1 MSRETALFDFHFPD
15 IGEGLTEGTI
25 VEIKVSAGKQVKQ
38 GETLAIVETDKVV
51 TEMPSPVEGLI
62 VELPIVKGQV
72 VHVGEIVARI
82 RTSAAPAPA
91 VAPAAQG
98 AAGHGVTPH
107 GETQHGAAADRV
119 HAHVSESGSVVGH
132 LDTGSGGVLPAS
144 SEGLAMPPRSD
155 DSGAASAPNAYP
167 HAPEALGTGG
177 NGKAPAA
184 EGGTRAVRASPVAR
198 KLAAEAG
205 IDLGG
210 VAGTGPGG
218 RVLKKDLAAR
228 APGSPAAPHGPGV
241 RKLSTMRL
249 AIATAMEKSQAIP
262 AAAVHDYTEVDDLLQ
277 IRRDMNE
284 SSADKVGLLAFF
296 VKAAAHALQEFPL
309 MSSLYSPEH
318 KEYESFPTPHLG
330 VAVDTEEGL
339 VVPVVRDPAGMSVR
353 RVHAEIVRLTE
364 KARSRTLLLEEIR
377 GGTFTVSNFGSFSGV
392 FGNPMILPPQVGIL
406 GIGRVHEQPV
416 VREGRIV
423 PAALLPLSLVVD
435 HRLIDGVYACKFL
448 ARFMELISK
457 PLRLLM
463 L

>member
-25 VEIKVSAGKQVKQ
+25 VELKVAAGKQVKQ

-91 VAPAAQG
+91 VAPS
-98 AAGHGVTPH
+98 AGYGGHA
-107 GETQHGAAADRV
+107 ESAAA
-119 HAHVSESGSVVGH
+119 HVVEAGSVVGH
-132 LDTGSGGVLPAS
+132 LDMGSGGVLPAS
-144 SEGLAMPPRSD
+144 SEGLAMPTA
-155 DSGAASAPNAYP
+155 GAN
-167 HAPEALGTGG
+167 GG
-177 NGKAPAA
+177 NGNRSAGAMTAA
-184 EGGTRAVRASPVAR
+184 AAAKVRASPMAR
-198 KLAAEAG
+198 KLAAEGG
-205 IDLGG
+205 IDLAG
-210 VAGTGPGG
+210 VTGTGPGG
-218 RVLKKDLAAR
+218 RILKKDLAAR
-228 APGSPAAPHGPGV
+228 APAPPASPHGPGA

-249 AIATAMEKSQAIP
+249 AIAAAMEKSQAIP

-309 MSSLYSPEH
+309 MSSIYSPERR
-318 KEYESFPTPHLG
+318 EYESFPTPHVG

-339 VVPVVRDPAGMSVR
+339 VVPVVRDPSASSVR
-353 RVHAEIVRLTE
+353 RIHAEIVRLTE

-377 GGTFTVSNFGSFSGV
+377 GGTFTISNFGSFSGI

-416 VREGRIV
+416 VREGKIV
-423 PAALLPLSLVVD
+423 PGSILPLSLVVD

-448 ARFMELISK
+448 ARFMELVSR

>member
-25 VEIKVSAGKQVKQ
+25 VELKVSAGKQVKQ

-82 RTSAAPAPA
+82 RTNAAPAPA
-91 VAPAAQG
+91 VAPAIAT
-98 AAGHGVTPH
+98 AH
-107 GETQHGAAADRV
+107 GEPQHV
-119 HAHVSESGSVVGH
+119 VESGSVVGH

-144 SEGLAMPPRSD
+144 SEGLAMPP
-155 DSGAASAPNAYP
+155 
-167 HAPEALGTGG
+167 HADG
-177 NGKAPAA
+177 NGKAPAGA
-184 EGGTRAVRASPVAR
+184 AAVPAAPQPSTAARTVRASPVAR
-198 KLAAEAG
+198 KLAAEGG

-210 VAGTGPGG
+210 VVGTGPGG

-228 APGSPAAPHGPGV
+228 AQTTPAAPHGPGV
-241 RKLSTMRL
+241 RTLSTMRL

-284 SSADKVGLLAFF
+284 SSKDKVGLLAFF

-309 MSSLYSPEH
+309 MSSIYSPER
-318 KEYESFPTPHLG
+318 KEYESFPTPHVG

-353 RVHAEIVRLTE
+353 RVQAEIVRLTE
-364 KARSRTLLLEEIR
+364 KARGRTLLLEEIR
-377 GGTFTVSNFGSFSGV
+377 GGTFTISNFGSFSGI

-416 VREGRIV
+416 VREGKIV

-435 HRLIDGVYACKFL
+435 HRLIDGVYACRFL

>member
-1 MSRETALFDFHFPD
+1 MSRETALFDFHFPG

-25 VEIKVSAGKQVKQ
+25 VELKVSAGKQVKQ

-82 RTSAAPAPA
+82 RTNAAPAPG
-91 VAPAAQG
+91 VAPASPAGHG
-98 AAGHGVTPH
+98 AAGHGTAAH
-107 GETQHGAAADRV
+107 GVPAERTHAYNETQHV
-119 HAHVSESGSVVGH
+119 VESGSVVGH

-155 DSGAASAPNAYP
+155 
-167 HAPEALGTGG
+167 GG
-177 NGKAPAA
+177 NGAAAVLAAPQPSTA
-184 EGGTRAVRASPVAR
+184 TRLVRASPVAR
-198 KLAAEAG
+198 KLAADGG
-205 IDLGG
+205 IDLSG
-210 VAGTGPGG
+210 VTGSGPGG
-218 RVLKKDLAAR
+218 RILKKDLAAR
-228 APGSPAAPHGPGV
+228 AQTTSAAPHGPGV

-277 IRRDMNE
+277 IRRDMNQ
-284 SSADKVGLLAFF
+284 SSTDKVGLLAFF

-309 MSSLYSPEH
+309 MSSIYSPER
-318 KEYESFPTPHLG
+318 KEYESFPTPHVG

-377 GGTFTVSNFGSFSGV
+377 GGTFTISNFGSFSGI

-416 VREGRIV
+416 VREGKIV
-423 PAALLPLSLVVD
+423 PAPLLPLSLVVD